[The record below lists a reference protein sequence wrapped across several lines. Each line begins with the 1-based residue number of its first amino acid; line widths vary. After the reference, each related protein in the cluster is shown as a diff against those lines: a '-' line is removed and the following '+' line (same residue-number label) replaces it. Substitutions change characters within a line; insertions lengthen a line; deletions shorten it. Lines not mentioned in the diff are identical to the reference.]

1 MSRAAFELNDE
12 PNSSDR
18 LDDANAERAFEAH
31 AAEIERFLLGLL
43 RDPALAADIVQ
54 TTFVRLIEKGR
65 DITSKARR
73 AWLFK
78 VAYNEAMLSI
88 RRGNVA
94 RRANQK
100 LAWHARSEENAQSL
114 DESIREVIRAED
126 VEQVR
131 LALGE
136 LNPNLRVIVQLRI
149 YEGLKFSEI
158 AQRLDVPLGTV
169 LTRMRNSLAK
179 LRMKLNERE

>member
-1 MSRAAFELNDE
+1 
-12 PNSSDR
+12 
-18 LDDANAERAFEAH
+18 
-31 AAEIERFLLGLL
+31 
-43 RDPALAADIVQ
+43 
-54 TTFVRLIEKGR
+54 
-65 DITSKARR
+65 
-73 AWLFK
+73 
-78 VAYNEAMLSI
+78 MLSI
-88 RRGNVA
+88 RRGKVA
-94 RRANQK
+94 RRANQN
-100 LAWHARSEENAQSL
+100 LAWHARSEENTQSL

-136 LNPNLRVIVQLRI
+136 LNPDLRVIVQLRI